1 MEAETKLGYKLQTR
15 SSNSDI
21 KTGLGATGP
30 MFFVFAF
37 AFFNDSSLKLAIRQ
51 HADSNHGPSLLRC
64 CAPDR
69 SLNTCV
75 VCLFQPLLV

>member
-30 MFFVFAF
+30 MFLF
-37 AFFNDSSLKLAIRQ
+37 
-51 HADSNHGPSLLRC
+51 LL
-64 CAPDR
+64 
-69 SLNTCV
+69 L
-75 VCLFQPLLV
+75 LF